1 MARRPKFKGIKGKI
15 GYCDQKDLP
24 FKANSGHYVYIRKYD
39 KKNGMCTV
47 STCTSIEKNN
57 QYRKNKID
65 AIRDGNLYPIPRR
78 DTNFPLW
85 TGVNRTSHQVHKSKI
100 KNIGAISFKNRHHFI
115 IGKNK

>member
-24 FKANSGHYVYIRKYD
+24 FKARTGHYVYIRKYD
-39 KKNGMCTV
+39 KKTGMCTV

-85 TGVNRTSHQVHKSKI
+85 TGVNRTSHQVPKSKI
-100 KNIGAISFKNRHHFI
+100 KNIGAISLKNRHHFI